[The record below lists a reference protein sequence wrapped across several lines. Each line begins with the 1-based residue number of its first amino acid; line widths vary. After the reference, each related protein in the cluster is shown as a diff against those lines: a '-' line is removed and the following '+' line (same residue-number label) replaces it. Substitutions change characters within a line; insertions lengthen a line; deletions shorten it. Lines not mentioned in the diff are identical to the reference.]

1 MTNCT
6 YGCAIGPEIVNDTH
20 TIHSVDIL
28 TIQITF
34 DATQLNAGMCH
45 HAIHRLAVFLK
56 NMSVRGNSFVIIL
69 CHRS

>member
-1 MTNCT
+1 
-6 YGCAIGPEIVNDTH
+6 
-20 TIHSVDIL
+20 VDIL

-34 DATQLNAGMCH
+34 DATQLNAGMRH

-69 CHRS
+69 